1 MTEALH
7 VPATTWHQ
15 PAVINWPTRSVGAA
29 KHVRWQRW
37 LAQTLRFVSPPSG
50 QHARGFQMGFEPQ
63 LAGRLVYN
71 ERVYNHVAR
80 LSKIN

>member
-1 MTEALH
+1 MENRTSTPIQL
-7 VPATTWHQ
+7 HQ

-71 ERVYNHVAR
+71 VSN
-80 LSKIN
+80 I